1 MPTLL
6 PFDQNEWKWSVTQSD
21 PSRFPPCL
29 CPSPLWW
36 AGALAH
42 PRAALPSAP
51 SFLAGLAALPPGW
64 QQAFPTASR
73 SWAAGAGCYC
83 CLLIRGPRWETRRHT
98 AMPSTL
104 GAQQRTEHHHLLHRR
119 VLWPECTLEG
129 KKPVG
134 AGIFCT
140 PACCANPECKC
151 CYRCCVCWCFLPR
164 RSLQKHFIIMSM
176 GHSPFHRYSRSSFFF
191 SGINKQ
197 NYRPH
202 LLHCTKD
209 HQYPSS
215 LTTVGW

>member
-1 MPTLL
+1 M
-6 PFDQNEWKWSVTQSD
+6 
-21 PSRFPPCL
+21 
-29 CPSPLWW
+29 
-36 AGALAH
+36 AH

-191 SGINKQ
+191 FRYKQ
-197 NYRPH
+197 TKLPPASAT
-202 LLHCTKD
+202 LHKGSPVPFQFD
-209 HQYPSS
+209 NSWLIVGLKKPPKLYPNCPPEPCM
-215 LTTVGW
+215 